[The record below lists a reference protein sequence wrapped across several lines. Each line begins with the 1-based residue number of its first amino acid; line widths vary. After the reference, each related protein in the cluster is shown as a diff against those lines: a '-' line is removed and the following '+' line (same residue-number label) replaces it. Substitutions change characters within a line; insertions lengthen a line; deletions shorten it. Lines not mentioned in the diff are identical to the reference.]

1 MNLSIEKKTLMD
13 LDLSPKTIKKQN
25 TPVFVLSNRKVKSQ
39 SWGKVT
45 IETNLKGSLIN
56 LITNV
61 RLWHKTNLMITLG
74 KKCMHF
80 IFTTHN
86 VAWITSSV
94 SIKTFSLKTASNQN
108 MHPCLIHVF
117 CQQRQLLHY
126 NRLK

>member
-1 MNLSIEKKTLMD
+1 MNLPTEKNNSWTLIYP
-13 LDLSPKTIKKQN
+13 PKTIKKQN
-25 TPVFVLSNRKVKSQ
+25 TPVFVLSNLKVKSQ

-45 IETNLKGSLIN
+45 IETNLKCSLIN
-56 LITNV
+56 LITNI

-94 SIKTFSLKTASNQN
+94 SKKKLSAIKRHRIKMN
-108 MHPCLIHVF
+108 CLIHVF
-117 CQQRQLLHY
+117 CQQRQLLNY